1 MATGGARTRMVIALL
16 AGTLA
21 LAVVLSGCGGNDA
34 TRPLPQSRLSAG
46 PTTAAPGYR
55 TWFPHEHVRFRIGPQ
70 VRMRGVP
77 DVLRGFIRFQVG
89 TARALRTGQ
98 VPASVRRHSTH
109 AIQELVRRQVDF
121 FTGHGV
127 HLDGRYRVEV
137 RTVARR
143 GTAYTLQVCVRQH
156 GSVVTTAGTTQK
168 TYAKK
173 GSVGVLLAQRS
184 GVGRWRVTAYQA
196 MKKPLK
202 GC

>member
-1 MATGGARTRMVIALL
+1 MSIGGPHTRLVLALL

-34 TRPLPQSRLSAG
+34 TQPLPQSRLSAG
-46 PTTAAPGYR
+46 PTSSAPGYR
-55 TWFPHEHVRFRIGPQ
+55 TWFPHEHVRFRIGQQ

-77 DVLRGFIRFQVG
+77 DVLHGFITFQVG

-109 AIQELVRRQVDF
+109 AIQQLVRQQVDF
-121 FTGHGV
+121 LTGQGV
-127 HLDGRYRVEV
+127 HLESRYRVDV

-143 GTAYTLQVCVRQH
+143 GTAYALQVCVRQH
-156 GSVVTTAGTTQK
+156 GSVVTTGGTTQK
-168 TYAKK
+168 TYRKK
-173 GSVGVLLAQRS
+173 GSVGVLLAR
-184 GVGRWRVTAYQA
+184 GAGLGRWRVTDYEA
-196 MKKPLK
+196 MKKPLQ